1 MSVDSTTLWTFL
13 PIGYF
18 LTIAIETPIL
28 LIGLSAR
35 HAMVRRLLAGV
46 WLTACTY
53 PIVILALPLVVEAHF
68 GRRAYLACA
77 EIFAPV
83 AECLLFWLAFCDPP
97 SSKTA
102 TVPAPQTRSATY
114 RDLITIA
121 AANLLS
127 WLLGGWLLAE

>member
-1 MSVDSTTLWTFL
+1 
-13 PIGYF
+13 
-18 LTIAIETPIL
+18 
-28 LIGLSAR
+28 
-35 HAMVRRLLAGV
+35 
-46 WLTACTY
+46 
-53 PIVILALPLVVEAHF
+53 LVVEAQL

-77 EIFAPV
+77 ETFAPL

-102 TVPAPQTRSATY
+102 TVSAPQTRSATY